1 MFCNSAPAERFIS
14 SQPWFGGLGAQLQ
27 QQVHASIR
35 QTEGAKGEVML
46 PLGSP
51 AQGWHAVLSGL
62 VMLRSSP
69 QRTRASA
76 FIGMPDGEWFGE
88 GTALKGGPLL
98 YEVVALRP
106 TRLLC
111 LPLPMFNHLYNT
123 SLAFTQYLAQHMNL
137 RLGQAM
143 TMIEAGRTRS
153 AEHRVALQLSRLF
166 WRRQRRL
173 NLTQEELGQ
182 LAGLSCQTINSVLQ
196 ALVAEGIIT
205 LDFGRVAILDDAALE
220 AYLARTAAT

>member
-1 MFCNSAPAERFIS
+1 
-14 SQPWFGGLGAQLQ
+14 
-27 QQVHASIR
+27 
-35 QTEGAKGEVML
+35 
-46 PLGSP
+46 
-51 AQGWHAVLSGL
+51 
-62 VMLRSSP
+62 
-69 QRTRASA
+69 
-76 FIGMPDGEWFGE
+76 
-88 GTALKGGPLL
+88 
-98 YEVVALRP
+98 
-106 TRLLC
+106 
-111 LPLPMFNHLYNT
+111 
-123 SLAFTQYLAQHMNL
+123 MNL

-182 LAGLSCQTINSVLQ
+182 LAGLSRQTINRVLQ
-196 ALVAEGIIT
+196 ALVAEGIVT